1 MEYIF
6 LLNIMERTWFDFQG
20 LEIYKKSQ
28 EYYMNNKSI
37 VSHGKP
43 MLFAIDQLLRSAHSV
58 VLNIAEGLGRI
69 TPSDRRH
76 FFIIARGSLFESV
89 ACIDLFKKEKHVSEQ
104 IYIEMMDLAA
114 EISRMLYTL
123 IKNLT
128 PSKPT
133 KNVW

>member
-1 MEYIF
+1 
-6 LLNIMERTWFDFQG
+6 
-20 LEIYKKSQ
+20 
-28 EYYMNNKSI
+28 
-37 VSHGKP
+37 
-43 MLFAIDQLLRSAHSV
+43 
-58 VLNIAEGLGRI
+58 
-69 TPSDRRH
+69 
-76 FFIIARGSLFESV
+76 V

>member
-1 MEYIF
+1 
-6 LLNIMERTWFDFQG
+6 MERTWFDFQK

-28 EYYMNNKSI
+28 EYYMNNRRI
-37 VSHGKP
+37 VSQGKP

-76 FFIIARGSLFESV
+76 FFIVARGSLFESV
-89 ACIDLFKKEKHVSEQ
+89 ASIDLLKLEQHVSEEV
-104 IYIEMMDLAA
+104 YIRMMDLAA
-114 EISRMLYTL
+114 EISRMLYSL

>member
-1 MEYIF
+1 
-6 LLNIMERTWFDFQG
+6 MERTWFDFQK

-28 EYYMNNKSI
+28 EYYMNNRRI
-37 VSHGKP
+37 VSQGKP
-43 MLFAIDQLLRSAHSV
+43 MLFEIDQLLRSAHSV

-76 FFIIARGSLFESV
+76 FFIVARGSLFESV
-89 ACIDLFKKEKHVSEQ
+89 ASIDLLKLEQQVSEEV
-104 IYIEMMDLAA
+104 YINMMDLAA
-114 EISRMLYTL
+114 EISRMLYSL

>member
-1 MEYIF
+1 
-6 LLNIMERTWFDFQG
+6 MERTWFDFQG

-28 EYYMNNKSI
+28 EYYMNNRRI
-37 VSHGKP
+37 VSQGKP
-43 MLFAIDQLLRSAHSV
+43 MLFAIDQLLRAAHSV

-76 FFIIARGSLFESV
+76 FFIVARGSLFESV
-89 ACIDLFKKEKHVSEQ
+89 ASIDLLKLEQHISEEV
-104 IYIEMMDLAA
+104 YIKMMDLAA
-114 EISRMLYTL
+114 EISRMLYSL